1 MRRYPTF
8 DPPEY
13 LDWKPDPELVR
24 AYRIALQDDPE
35 RWNMIQALEASAL
48 LDLYRQLLRTRL
60 HDITLKRWVRQG
72 VLSKAW
78 LGTGEEAVTVGAV
91 RALTRGTDVVCPMIR
106 NAGACLLMGMTPLEL
121 FYGYLANERSP
132 NGGRD
137 LHLGRPELG
146 VFQPVS
152 QMGINVGVMAGVAL
166 AFRNRKEPRVA
177 LTWVGDGATRTGIAH
192 EGANLAASQDLPLVL
207 VVQDNHVALGTRAE
221 EHTRG
226 SLLDWVRSYGI
237 PCREV
242 DGNNV
247 LDVWAATRLAVNASR
262 AGAGTT
268 AILATTFRLG
278 GHATHDEREARSLFP
293 PELFQAWGRRDPVGL
308 YEAYLREEGIAEA
321 TLEEVESDVVGEL
334 EEAEKTALA
343 ARDQAPAAA
352 TALFQGVSRGGVLDP
367 IRHRLMARSENRK
380 A

>member
-13 LDWKPDPELVR
+13 LDWKPDPELVL
-24 AYRIALQDDPE
+24 AYRTSLQADPE
-35 RWNMIQALEASAL
+35 RWAMIQTLEPSAL
-48 LDLYRQLLRTRL
+48 LDLYRHLLRTRL

-91 RALTRGTDVVCPMIR
+91 SALTRDVDVICPMIR
-106 NAGACLLMGMTPLEL
+106 NAGACLMMGMAPLEL
-121 FYGYLANERSP
+121 FHGYLATDRSP

-146 VFQPVS
+146 IFQPVS

-166 AFRNRKEPRVA
+166 AFRNRREPRVA
-177 LTWVGDGATRTGIAH
+177 LTWVGDGATRTGVAH
-192 EGANLAASQDLPLVL
+192 ESANLAASQDLPLVL
-207 VVQDNHVALGTRAE
+207 VVQDNQVALGTRLE

-226 SLLDWVRSYGI
+226 SLLGWVRSYGI

-247 LDVWAATRLAVNASR
+247 LEVWAAARLAVDASR
-262 AGAGTT
+262 GGGGTT

-293 PELFQAWGRRDPVGL
+293 PELFQAWGKRDPVGL
-308 YEAYLREEGIAEA
+308 FEAYLRDEGVPVA
-321 TLEEVESDVVGEL
+321 TLEEVEADVVVEL
-334 EEAEKTALA
+334 EEAEKAALA
-343 ARDQAPAAA
+343 ARDDAPAST
-352 TALFQGVSRGGVLDP
+352 TALFQGISRGGVLDP
-367 IRHRLMARSENRK
+367 IRHRLMARPGNGK